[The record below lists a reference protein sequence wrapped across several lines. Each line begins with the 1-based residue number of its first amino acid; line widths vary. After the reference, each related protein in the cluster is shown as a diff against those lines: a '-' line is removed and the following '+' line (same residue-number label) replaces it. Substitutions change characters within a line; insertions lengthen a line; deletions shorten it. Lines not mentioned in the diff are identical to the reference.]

1 MYMSVAILAQ
11 GISARTARVL
21 RFFRSPGRGSSRSYF
36 RAAIMQNTDIRLAM
50 ARALMEAAVR
60 SAVGAGAPRR
70 TVAAVAAAVATSSMA
85 DGHPPRP
92 SGQKP
97 GSASPP
103 PTQHRSEAAGGD
115 APSQTQVGHTRPGRR
130 RRRRRK
136 PPGMCVALETEP
148 NPTLPSAILTSG
160 HAQPPRLTVD
170 RRITNSRGVKAQ
182 RLEEGSLDRGDG
194 LGDVVAKS
202 RRRTISNAASTP
214 KSFSPRS
221 GGTTPSRRRSDS
233 PGGSESASS
242 PTPSRRRLE
251 APETAQGTMTPWA
264 FAERQGPRVLAT
276 VDSEWAAARA
286 RY

>member
-1 MYMSVAILAQ
+1 
-11 GISARTARVL
+11 
-21 RFFRSPGRGSSRSYF
+21 
-36 RAAIMQNTDIRLAM
+36 MQNTDIRLAL

-60 SAVGAGAPRR
+60 GAVGAGAPRR
-70 TVAAVAAAVATSSMA
+70 TVAAVAAAVVTSSMA

-92 SGQKP
+92 SGQQP
-97 GSASPP
+97 DSASPP
-103 PTQHRSEAAGGD
+103 PTQHRRESAEPGSLAQAEGARAGGD
-115 APSQTQVGHTRPGRR
+115 APTQTEVGHTRPRRR

-136 PPGMCVALETEP
+136 PPGVCVALETEP

-160 HAQPPRLTVD
+160 HAQPPRLTVAAPAIT
-170 RRITNSRGVKAQ
+170 RTHTNSRGVKAQ

-214 KSFSPRS
+214 RSYSPRS

-233 PGGSESASS
+233 PGGSESAAS

-251 APETAQGTMTPWA
+251 APETAQGTMTAWA

>member
-1 MYMSVAILAQ
+1 
-11 GISARTARVL
+11 
-21 RFFRSPGRGSSRSYF
+21 
-36 RAAIMQNTDIRLAM
+36 M

-97 GSASPP
+97 DSASPP
-103 PTQHRSEAAGGD
+103 PTQHRAGGD
-115 APSQTQVGHTRPGRR
+115 APTQTGVGHSRPGRR

-136 PPGMCVALETEP
+136 PPGVVVELETEP

-160 HAQPPRLTVD
+160 HAQPPRLSVD
-170 RRITNSRGVKAQ
+170 HRIANSRGVKAQ

-214 KSFSPRS
+214 KSYSLRS

-233 PGGSESASS
+233 PGGSESAAS

-251 APETAQGTMTPWA
+251 APESAQGTLTA
-264 FAERQGPRVLAT
+264 CALAGRQEPRVLAT
-276 VDSEWAAARA
+276 VDSYWAAARA